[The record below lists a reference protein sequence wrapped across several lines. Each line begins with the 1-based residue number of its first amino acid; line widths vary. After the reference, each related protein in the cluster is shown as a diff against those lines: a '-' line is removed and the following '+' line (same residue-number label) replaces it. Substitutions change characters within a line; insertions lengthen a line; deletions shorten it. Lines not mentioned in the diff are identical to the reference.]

1 MKNFEWQHIQF
12 EDGSN
17 PYICTTE
24 KAFKFM
30 LKRYKLVKLYESYG
44 IGYWLVKSSN
54 VH

>member
-1 MKNFEWQHIQF
+1 MKNFSWQHIQF

-30 LKRYKLVKLYESYG
+30 LKRYNLQKLRESNG
-44 IGYWLVKSSN
+44 IGYWLAKEARK
-54 VH
+54 